1 VHDTPAPAAPPSAAR
16 QVALIAAV
24 ARNGVIGLHGR
35 LPWRLPDD
43 LKRFRALTT
52 AHAIVMGRKTWD
64 SIGRPLPE
72 RQNIVVTRRRDFTA
86 PGATVAHSL
95 PAAIDLATL
104 PSPVFVIGGET
115 IYRDALPLADLL
127 FLTEIDREFDGD
139 ARFPDFDRGQWR
151 ETARESRRLDG
162 DAGFAY
168 DFASYSRLRP

>member
-1 VHDTPAPAAPPSAAR
+1 VR
-16 QVALIAAV
+16 RIALIAAV

-52 AHAIVMGRKTWD
+52 GHAIVMGRKTWE

-72 RQNIVVTRRRDFTA
+72 RQNIVVTHRRGFAA
-86 PGATVAHSL
+86 PGGVVAHSL
-95 PAAIDLATL
+95 PEAIGLVTL
-104 PSPVFVIGGET
+104 PSPVFVIGGEA

-139 ARFPDFDRGQWR
+139 ARFPDFDHAQWR
-151 ETARESRRLDG
+151 ATARESRRLDG

-168 DFASYSRLRP
+168 DFASYSRQRP

>member
-1 VHDTPAPAAPPSAAR
+1 VHR
-16 QVALIAAV
+16 IALIAAV

-35 LPWRLPDD
+35 LPWRLPED
-43 LKRFRALTT
+43 LKRFRTLTT
-52 AHAIVMGRKTWD
+52 GHAIVMGRKTWD

-86 PGATVAHSL
+86 PGGVVAHSL
-95 PAAIDLATL
+95 PEAIGLATL
-104 PSPVFVIGGET
+104 PSPVFVIGGEA

-127 FLTEIDREFDGD
+127 FLTEIDRAFEGD
-139 ARFPDFDRGQWR
+139 ARFPDFDRAQWR
-151 ETARESRRLDG
+151 ETSRESRRLDD

>member
-1 VHDTPAPAAPPSAAR
+1 VR
-16 QVALIAAV
+16 RIALIAAV

-52 AHAIVMGRKTWD
+52 GHAIVMGRKTWE

-72 RQNIVVTRRRDFTA
+72 RQNIVVTRRRDFAA
-86 PGATVAHSL
+86 PGGVVAHSL
-95 PAAIDLATL
+95 PEAIGLVTL
-104 PSPVFVIGGET
+104 PSPVFVIGGEA

-139 ARFPDFDRGQWR
+139 ARFPDFDHAQWR
-151 ETARESRRLDG
+151 ATARESRRLDG
-162 DAGFAY
+162 EAGFAY
-168 DFASYSRLRP
+168 DFASYSRQCP

>member
-1 VHDTPAPAAPPSAAR
+1 MR
-16 QVALIAAV
+16 RIALIAAV

-52 AHAIVMGRKTWD
+52 GHAIVMGRKTWD

-72 RQNIVVTRRRDFTA
+72 RQNIVVTRRRDFAA
-86 PGATVAHSL
+86 PGAVVAHSL
-95 PAAIDLATL
+95 PEAIGLATL
-104 PSPVFVIGGET
+104 PPPVFVIGGEA
-115 IYRDALPLADLL
+115 IYRDTLPLADLL

-139 ARFPDFDRGQWR
+139 ARFPDFDRAQWR
-151 ETARESRRLDG
+151 ATARESRRLDG

-168 DFASYSRLRP
+168 DFASYSRQRT

>member
-1 VHDTPAPAAPPSAAR
+1 MR
-16 QVALIAAV
+16 RIALIAAV

-52 AHAIVMGRKTWD
+52 GHAIVMGRKTWD

-72 RQNIVVTRRRDFTA
+72 RQNIVVTRHRELTA
-86 PGATVAHSL
+86 PGGIVAHSI
-95 PAAIDLATL
+95 AQAIGLATL
-104 PSPVFVIGGET
+104 PSPVFVIGGEAV
-115 IYRDALPLADLL
+115 YREALPLADLL
-127 FLTEIDREFDGD
+127 FLTEIDHDFDGD
-139 ARFPDFDRGQWR
+139 ARFPDFDRAQWR
-151 ETARESRRLDG
+151 ETSRESRRLDG

>member
-1 VHDTPAPAAPPSAAR
+1 MHDTPAPAAPPSALHPL
-16 QVALIAAV
+16 ALIAAV

-52 AHAIVMGRKTWD
+52 GHAIVMGRKTWD

-72 RQNIVVTRRRDFTA
+72 RQNIVVTRRRDFAA
-86 PGATVAHSL
+86 PGAIVAHSL
-95 PAAIDLATL
+95 PEAIGLATL
-104 PSPVFVIGGET
+104 PSPVFVIGGEA

-127 FLTEIDREFDGD
+127 FLTEIDRDFDGD
-139 ARFPDFDRGQWR
+139 ARFPDFDPAQWR

>member
-1 VHDTPAPAAPPSAAR
+1 MHDTPAPAAPPSAVPR
-16 QVALIAAV
+16 IALIAAV

-43 LKRFRALTT
+43 LKRFRALTNG
-52 AHAIVMGRKTWD
+52 HAIVMGRKTWD
-64 SIGRPLPE
+64 SIGKPLPE
-72 RQNIVVTRRRDFTA
+72 RQNIVVSRHLDFAA
-86 PGATVAHSL
+86 PGAVVAHSL
-95 PAAIDLATL
+95 PEAIGLATL
-104 PSPVFVIGGET
+104 PSPVFVIGGEA

-139 ARFPDFDRGQWR
+139 ARFPDFDHAQWR
-151 ETARESRRLDG
+151 ATARESRRLDG